1 MVDIPTR
8 RRPLALLAIVVVAQV
23 LLLAFQVRHTDRSQ
37 DHDVPLVR
45 YWAAAIITPIE
56 RAGSSMLSGIGG
68 VWTGYID
75 LRHERSENLRL
86 RAENGQLK
94 LRNRE
99 LETQATE
106 EQRLSTLL
114 EFRKE
119 HPEAPMVGAQVVGS
133 STAMLAA
140 QVIGG
145 SADPTSQT
153 IFINRGSNNQIRRN
167 MAVITPDGIVGKIVE
182 VFPGTAQVLLIS
194 DRESGVGA
202 MFADTRTHGIVKGN
216 GSAYPEMDYI
226 VNDEKVHVGDSVIT
240 SGDDRIFP
248 KGLPVGV
255 VSEDKSANPFQ
266 VIRLQPAA
274 HLDRLEDVLVLLTE
288 KELTLKETGA
298 TAPADPEHSAFAPPS
313 SQPHAPTP
321 APDAAKSAPKK
332 R

>member
-37 DHDVPLVR
+37 GHDIPLVR
-45 YWAAAIITPIE
+45 YWAVELIMPIE
-56 RAGSSMLSGIGG
+56 SAGSGILSGIGG
-68 VWTGYID
+68 VWTGYIA

-99 LETQATE
+99 LETKAAE
-106 EQRLSTLL
+106 EERLAALL

-119 HPEAPMVGAQVVGS
+119 HPEAPMVAAQVVGS

-145 SADPTSQT
+145 SADPNSHT
-153 IFINRGSNNQIRRN
+153 IFINRGSNDHVRHN

-182 VFPGTAQVLLIS
+182 VFPSTSQVLLIT

-202 MFADTRTHGIVKGN
+202 MFAGTRTHGIVKGN
-216 GSAYPEMDYI
+216 GGPYPEMDYI
-226 VNDEKVHVGDSVIT
+226 VNDEKVHVGDAVIT
-240 SGDDRIFP
+240 SGEDRIFP

-255 VSEDKSANPFQ
+255 VSEDKPSNPFQ
-266 VIRLQPAA
+266 TIRLRSTAR
-274 HLDRLEDVLVLLTE
+274 LDRLEDLLVLLTE
-288 KELTLKETGA
+288 KELKLKEPE
-298 TAPADPEHSAFAPPS
+298 APAADPKHAALAP
-313 SQPHAPTP
+313 A
-321 APDAAKSAPKK
+321 SAPAKPSGTK

>member
-23 LLLAFQVRHTDRSQ
+23 LLLAFQVRHTDRPQ
-37 DHDVPLVR
+37 GRDIPLVR
-45 YWAAAIITPIE
+45 YWVVELIMPIE
-56 RAGSSMLSGIGG
+56 RAGSGILSGMGG
-68 VWTGYID
+68 IWTGYID

-86 RAENGQLK
+86 RDENGQLK

-99 LETQATE
+99 LETQAAE
-106 EQRLSTLL
+106 EERLTTLL

-119 HPEAPMVGAQVVGS
+119 HPEAPMLAAQVVGS

-145 SADPTSQT
+145 SADPNSHT
-153 IFINRGSNNQIRRN
+153 IFINRGLNDHVRHN

-182 VFPGTAQVLLIS
+182 VFPNTSQVLLIS

-202 MFADTRTHGIVKGN
+202 MFEGTRTHGIVKGN
-216 GSAYPEMDYI
+216 GGPYPEMDYI
-226 VNDEKVHVGDSVIT
+226 VNDEKVHVGDGVIT
-240 SGDDRIFP
+240 SGEDRIFP

-255 VSEDKSANPFQ
+255 VSEDKPSNPFQ
-266 VIRLQPAA
+266 VIRLRSAA

-288 KELTLKETGA
+288 KELKLKESDASAAENKPAASPSPAQPPAPASPKAGA
-298 TAPADPEHSAFAPPS
+298 T
-313 SQPHAPTP
+313 
-321 APDAAKSAPKK
+321 K